1 MKSERIA
8 QNETNLVFKPNCAE
22 DVCLTDLKLHG
33 RFLNFESPF
42 ELNSSRTME
51 LQYNISNEGESGY
64 GTLLEIKFAR
74 NISIIKAMAFCEI
87 GADNLSCLINNGQA
101 LQRGK
106 VITVNITLDA
116 TELDGTELDFEAR
129 LFSDGNET
137 FNEDNLIQSSISLV
151 RHSSVSIVEYF
162 NPSHINL
169 DTTFSN
175 VSTSLKVQIDNYGP
189 SYMRATNVT
198 MFIPVLFKQMEL
210 IHFDTINSNI
220 INERNYLEW
229 TEECSVS
236 NIEINHTSFIHW
248 RKFESPAMVQ
258 KKSSYLSCFD
268 EFITCKCL
276 KFTLKELPAM
286 NDPLWINLQ
295 MTIFPQAMINVMP
308 EDTQTI
314 FLYVN
319 LSLEVPTDEV
329 TLIASGSLML
339 YRAVHKFPLWV
350 YVTTITLSTVILT
363 SIVQALR
370 KINFFK
376 RMTRSD
382 MERKLEAKESA
393 ITDGSIMM
401 INIPIQKLSTE
412 TTVIEETMKPAT

>member
-1 MKSERIA
+1 MIVLHLDYPFRRAKINNESSYEAIEQISQNVSCFILDVSIRASFRHLTKPVTAVLYYGIFNQNTSSPEFCDKCAIQEMKSERIA

-314 FLYVN
+314 FY
-319 LSLEVPTDEV
+319 
-329 TLIASGSLML
+329 M
-339 YRAVHKFPLWV
+339 
-350 YVTTITLSTVILT
+350 
-363 SIVQALR
+363 
-370 KINFFK
+370 
-376 RMTRSD
+376 
-382 MERKLEAKESA
+382 
-393 ITDGSIMM
+393 
-401 INIPIQKLSTE
+401 
-412 TTVIEETMKPAT
+412 